1 MSVGGSRRGAHR
13 GIKMSARRE
22 FFNKGGGCE
31 MSAGRSRRSFHR
43 GTEMTEM
50 QSCGL
55 FWL

>member
-1 MSVGGSRRGAHR
+1 MSVGGSGRVVQR

-22 FFNKGGGCE
+22 FQIKGGGGK

-43 GTEMTEM
+43 GTEM